1 MPLVTYR
8 TRPINVNQHP
18 MDVLNDVREA
28 LDHACQV
35 YGLPF
40 SVGLHAEPI
49 PPASSD
55 VPPADSVLYLVAS
68 TDIEKEAVSRPCIV
82 GEDCGCPR

>member
-1 MPLVTYR
+1 
-8 TRPINVNQHP
+8 